1 MANLSQLVQEDDGSK
16 RELIAIA
23 KAIAEASD
31 EVRMCGSK
39 RELIAGAKVIAEASD
54 EVRMCPSCH
63 SVCKR
68 MMGARGS

>member
-1 MANLSQLVQEDDGSK
+1 VVILSQLVQEDDGSK

-31 EVRMCGSK
+31 EVRMW
-39 RELIAGAKVIAEASD
+39 
-54 EVRMCPSCH
+54 PSSH
-63 SVCKR
+63 SLCKR

>member
-23 KAIAEASD
+23 KASD
-31 EVRMCGSK
+31 EVR
-39 RELIAGAKVIAEASD
+39 
-54 EVRMCPSCH
+54 VRMWQICH
-63 SVCKR
+63 SLCKR